1 MATQRAAG
9 VKDPLAGLQADLAQ
23 GLRPFYLFT
32 GESDWLRREAIALL
46 REASVP
52 EASRDFSYEERTLD
66 GASDWS
72 AVEALLRSYSFFD
85 PRKLIVLDVPKKL
98 SEELRAALARFLEES
113 PGQNILC
120 LSAPNLDQLTAAKN
134 RVAKQGGLILKLEL
148 VGEAAFIGWAT
159 RRLQAAGLRFDP
171 DFPAWL
177 VGALPPDPGELA
189 SEIEKLRLA
198 TPPGRR
204 LDKADLERLV
214 GYQRAE
220 DVWRLAGLLRPER
233 EREALACLERLLGDG
248 GEPIALIG
256 ALSYTFTQLLRA
268 RLLLT
273 AGRSPGAAA
282 AALGVWP
289 EQRAREVV
297 SRAEGLSRRELLTWI
312 LNLQK
317 LDARLKRGP
326 AGRDRQLVEAAILA
340 SLRGQAL
347 RP

>member
-1 MATQRAAG
+1 MATRRQAATS
-9 VKDPLAGLQADLAQ
+9 DPLAGLQADLAR

-46 REASVP
+46 RDASVP
-52 EASRDFSYEERTLD
+52 AASRNFSYEERSLD
-66 GASDWS
+66 GFSDWS

-85 PRKLIVLDVPKKL
+85 PRKLIVLEVPKKL
-98 SEELRAALARFLEES
+98 SDDLRAALSRFLEES

-134 RVAKQGGLILKLEL
+134 RIAKQGGFISKLEL
-148 VGEAAFIGWAT
+148 AGEAALVAWAT
-159 RRLQAAGLRFDP
+159 RRLQAAGLTCEP
-171 DFPAWL
+171 DFPARL
-177 VGALPPDPGELA
+177 VGALPPEPGELA
-189 SEIEKLRLA
+189 SEIEKLRLS
-198 TPPGRR
+198 TPPGHR
-204 LDKADLERLV
+204 LGKADLARLV

-248 GEPIALIG
+248 GEPVALIG

-268 RLLLT
+268 QLLLA

-282 AALGVWP
+282 AALGVYP
-289 EQRAREVV
+289 ERAQELVA
-297 SRAEGLSRRELLTWI
+297 RAQGLHRRELLTWI

-326 AGRDRQLVEAAILA
+326 AGRDRQLFETAILA

>member
-1 MATQRAAG
+1 MATRRQAAPA
-9 VKDPLAGLQADLAQ
+9 DPLAGLQADLAR

-46 REASVP
+46 RDASVP
-52 EASRDFSYEERTLD
+52 AASRDFSYEERTLD
-66 GASDWS
+66 SFSDWS

-85 PRKLIVLDVPKKL
+85 PRKLIVLEVPKKL
-98 SEELRAALARFLEES
+98 SDELRAALARFLEES

-120 LSAPNLDQLTAAKN
+120 LSAPTLEQLIAAKN
-134 RVAKQGGLILKLEL
+134 RIAKQGGLVLKLEL
-148 VGEAAFIGWAT
+148 SGEAALIAWAT
-159 RRLQAAGLRFDP
+159 RRLQAAGLACEP
-171 DFPAWL
+171 DFPARL
-177 VGALPPDPGELA
+177 VGALPPEPGELA

-204 LDKADLERLV
+204 LGKADLERLV

-233 EREALACLERLLGDG
+233 EREALACLERLLADG
-248 GEPIALIG
+248 GEPLALIG

-268 RLLLT
+268 QLLLA

-282 AALGVWP
+282 AALGLWP
-289 EQRAREVV
+289 ERAQELVA
-297 SRAEGLSRRELLTWI
+297 RAQGLSRRELLTWI

-326 AGRDRQLVEAAILA
+326 AGRDRQLFESAILA
-340 SLRGQAL
+340 SLHGQAL